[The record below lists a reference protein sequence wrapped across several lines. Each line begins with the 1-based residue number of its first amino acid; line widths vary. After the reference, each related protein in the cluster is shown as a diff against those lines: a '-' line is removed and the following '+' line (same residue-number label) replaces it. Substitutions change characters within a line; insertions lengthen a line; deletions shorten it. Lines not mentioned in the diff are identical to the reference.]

1 MQGVIKIE
9 GLVLARLIPNILEF
23 GEIGANFFS
32 NQNEFL
38 QVGQIYY
45 PQNHKIPSHEHLEVN
60 TNISTINEVLI
71 LVKGKMEVNLYLKR
85 IQKHSLIM
93 NSGDAIVLM
102 NGGHGFKML
111 EPSKI
116 IEIKQGPYMGDL
128 DKVRF
133 DDTSK

>member
-1 MQGVIKIE
+1 MQGLIQIE
-9 GLVLARLIPNILEF
+9 GVVLARLIPKILQF
-23 GEIGANFFS
+23 GKTGANFFS

-45 PQNHKIPSHEHLEVN
+45 PQNHIIPSHEHLEVK

-71 LVKGKMEVNLYLKR
+71 LVEGKMEVNLYLNR
-85 IQKHSLIM
+85 ILKHSLIM

-102 NGGHGFKML
+102 GGGHGFKML
-111 EPSKI
+111 KPSKI

>member
-1 MQGVIKIE
+1 MQGIIEIE
-9 GLVLARLIPNILEF
+9 GTVLGRLIPNILQF
-23 GEIGANFFS
+23 GKTGANFFS
-32 NQNEFL
+32 NENEFL
-38 QVGQIYY
+38 QIGQIFY
-45 PQNHKIPSHEHLEVN
+45 PQNHKIPSHEHLEVK
-60 TNISTINEVLI
+60 TNISKINEVLI
-71 LVKGKMEVNLYLKR
+71 LVEGKMEVNLYLKR
-85 IQKHSLIM
+85 ILKHSLIM

-116 IEIKQGPYMGDL
+116 IEIKQGPYMGHL

>member
-1 MQGVIKIE
+1 MQGLIQIE
-9 GLVLARLIPNILEF
+9 GIDLARVIPNIFQF
-23 GEIGANFFS
+23 GNTGANFFS

-45 PQNHKIPSHEHLEVN
+45 PQDHKIPSHEHLKVKNE
-60 TNISTINEVLI
+60 ISIINEVLI
-71 LVKGKMEVNLYLKR
+71 LVEGKIEVLLYINRKL
-85 IQKHSLIM
+85 KHSLII

-111 EPSKI
+111 ESSKI

>member
-1 MQGVIKIE
+1 MQNLIQIE
-9 GLVLARLIPNILEF
+9 GITLARVIPNIVNF
-23 GEIGANFFS
+23 KNTGANFFS
-32 NQNEFL
+32 ENNDFL

-45 PQNHKIPSHEHLEVN
+45 PENHIIIPHEHLEVQN
-60 TNISTINEVLI
+60 NISVINEVLI
-71 LVKGKMEVNLYLKR
+71 LIEGKIEVNLY
-85 IQKHSLIM
+85 IQKIIKHSLVL

-128 DKVRF
+128 DKIRF
-133 DDTSK
+133 NDTSK